1 MSLLAN
7 KRSEIHPFWTQARR
21 APGRLGHV
29 TPTKAVILAHP
40 QDVLR
45 PAGSSP
51 RFVRDSLPPA
61 PLLSVA
67 NRPLVAHAVSWLQQ
81 AGVREAA
88 VIVPGELAEAVRRA
102 VAGAAPTLDI
112 SWLEQVPDET
122 LPWSLGRVSDFLGG
136 EQFVLHMADSVAKQ
150 SLASLMSEADD
161 DDVEASSWR
170 TTRTR
175 SGSVRWSS
183 CGQAETVASD
193 AKQQGS
199 RRGSLVRRRHRGSPN
214 PRHSYRLRGRSAC
227 RGHREPRRLRSN
239 PGVRDWWRFAAE
251 ARTIFEGNRFALE
264 GQAADLTE
272 AQVVDSKI
280 RDPSWHTRWLAL
292 IEHRSRS
299 SVIGAGAHLARLCR
313 AYTSIGDDVLVEGAE
328 IEHSVILAGACI
340 SHSGSPR
347 GQRSRPQ
354 VQVFRDFRLP
364 RALRLT
370 LGEAPRS
377 RSPRVG
383 EKSGVATQRS
393 GTGIGLRSV
402 QSGSAR
408 TPAPFNARLRT

>member
-1 MSLLAN
+1 MMSLLAN

-21 APGRLGHV
+21 APGRLDHV

-45 PAGSSP
+45 PAGSSS

-161 DDVEASSWR
+161 DDVEALLMEDDSNAGGLGQVVELRPSR
-170 TTRTR
+170 NGASRTR
-175 SGSVRWSS
+175 SSKPAGVAVLCADAIEAAQTLDSRTDCVAEALAEAIRDRGGCVR
-183 CGQAETVASD
+183 T
-193 AKQQGS
+193 
-199 RRGSLVRRRHRGSPN
+199 R
-214 PRHSYRLRGRSAC
+214 
-227 RGHREPRRLRSN
+227 
-239 PGVRDWWRFAAE
+239 GVRDWWRFRGGGADGLL
-251 ARTIFEGNRFALE
+251 EGNRFALE

-280 RDPSWHTRWLAL
+280 QGPVVAHPLAR
-292 IEHRSRS
+292 IES
-299 SVIGAGAHLARLCR
+299 SVVRGPAVIGAGAHLRNAYVGP
-313 AYTSIGDDVLVEGAE
+313 YTSIGDDVLVEGAE

-340 SHSGSPR
+340 SHLGGRLEASVVGPKSK
-347 GQRSRPQ
+347 
-354 VQVFRDFRLP
+354 VFRDFRLP

-370 LGEAPRS
+370 LGEGAEVS
-377 RSPRVG
+377 L
-383 EKSGVATQRS
+383 T
-393 GTGIGLRSV
+393 
-402 QSGSAR
+402 
-408 TPAPFNARLRT
+408 

>member
-1 MSLLAN
+1 MRSLLAN
-7 KRSEIHPFWTQARR
+7 KWSEIHPFWTQARR

-161 DDVEASSWR
+161 DDVEALLMEDDSNAVGLGQVVELRPSR
-170 TTRTR
+170 NGASRTR
-175 SGSVRWSS
+175 SSKAAGVAVLCADAIEAAQTLDIRTDCVAEALAEAIGNRGGCVR
-183 CGQAETVASD
+183 T
-193 AKQQGS
+193 
-199 RRGSLVRRRHRGSPN
+199 R
-214 PRHSYRLRGRSAC
+214 
-227 RGHREPRRLRSN
+227 
-239 PGVRDWWRFAAE
+239 GVRDWWRFRGGGADALL
-251 ARTIFEGNRFALE
+251 EGNRFALE

-280 RDPSWHTRWLAL
+280 QGPVVAHPLAR
-292 IEHRSRS
+292 IES
-299 SVIGAGAHLARLCR
+299 SIVRGPAVIGAGAHLRNAYVGP
-313 AYTSIGDDVLVEGAE
+313 YTSIGDDVLVEGAE

-340 SHSGSPR
+340 SHLGGRLEASVVGPKSK
-347 GQRSRPQ
+347 
-354 VQVFRDFRLP
+354 VFRDFRLP

-370 LGEAPRS
+370 LGEGAEVS
-377 RSPRVG
+377 L
-383 EKSGVATQRS
+383 T
-393 GTGIGLRSV
+393 
-402 QSGSAR
+402 
-408 TPAPFNARLRT
+408 

>member
-1 MSLLAN
+1 MMSLLAN

-51 RFVRDSLPPA
+51 RFARDGLPPA

-161 DDVEASSWR
+161 DDVEALLMEDDSNAVGLGQVVELRPSR
-170 TTRTR
+170 NGASRTR
-175 SGSVRWSS
+175 SSKAAGVAVLCADAIEAAQTLDIRTECVAEALAEAIGDRGGCVR
-183 CGQAETVASD
+183 T
-193 AKQQGS
+193 
-199 RRGSLVRRRHRGSPN
+199 R
-214 PRHSYRLRGRSAC
+214 
-227 RGHREPRRLRSN
+227 
-239 PGVRDWWRFAAE
+239 GVRDWWRFRGGGADALL
-251 ARTIFEGNRFALE
+251 EGNRFALE

-280 RDPSWHTRWLAL
+280 QGPVVAHPLAR
-292 IEHRSRS
+292 IES
-299 SVIGAGAHLARLCR
+299 SIVRGPAVIGAGAHLRNAYVGP
-313 AYTSIGDDVLVEGAE
+313 YTSIGDDVLVEGAE

-340 SHSGSPR
+340 SHLGGRLEASVVGPKSK
-347 GQRSRPQ
+347 
-354 VQVFRDFRLP
+354 VFRDFRLP

-370 LGEAPRS
+370 LGEGAEVS
-377 RSPRVG
+377 L
-383 EKSGVATQRS
+383 T
-393 GTGIGLRSV
+393 
-402 QSGSAR
+402 
-408 TPAPFNARLRT
+408 

>member
-1 MSLLAN
+1 MMSLLAN

-45 PAGSSP
+45 PAGSSS

-102 VAGAAPTLDI
+102 VAGAAPRLDI

-161 DDVEASSWR
+161 DDVEALLMEDDSNAVGLGQVVELRPSR
-170 TTRTR
+170 NGASRTR
-175 SGSVRWSS
+175 SSKAAGVAVLCADAIEAAQTLDIRTECVAEALAEAIGDRGGCVR
-183 CGQAETVASD
+183 T
-193 AKQQGS
+193 
-199 RRGSLVRRRHRGSPN
+199 R
-214 PRHSYRLRGRSAC
+214 
-227 RGHREPRRLRSN
+227 
-239 PGVRDWWRFAAE
+239 GVRDWWRFRGGGADALL
-251 ARTIFEGNRFALE
+251 EGNRFALE

-280 RDPSWHTRWLAL
+280 QGPVVAHPLAR
-292 IEHRSRS
+292 IES
-299 SVIGAGAHLARLCR
+299 SIVRGPAVIGAGAHLRNAYVGP
-313 AYTSIGDDVLVEGAE
+313 YTSIGDDVLVEGAE

-340 SHSGSPR
+340 SHLGGRLEASVVGPKSK
-347 GQRSRPQ
+347 
-354 VQVFRDFRLP
+354 VFRDFRLP

-370 LGEAPRS
+370 LGEGAEVS
-377 RSPRVG
+377 L
-383 EKSGVATQRS
+383 T
-393 GTGIGLRSV
+393 
-402 QSGSAR
+402 
-408 TPAPFNARLRT
+408 

>member
-1 MSLLAN
+1 MMSLLAN

-161 DDVEASSWR
+161 DDVEALLMEDDSNAVGLGQVVELRPSR
-170 TTRTR
+170 NGASRTR
-175 SGSVRWSS
+175 SSKAAGVAVLCADAIEAAQTLDIRTDCVAEALAEAIGNRGGCVR
-183 CGQAETVASD
+183 T
-193 AKQQGS
+193 
-199 RRGSLVRRRHRGSPN
+199 R
-214 PRHSYRLRGRSAC
+214 
-227 RGHREPRRLRSN
+227 
-239 PGVRDWWRFAAE
+239 GVRDWWRFRGGGADALL
-251 ARTIFEGNRFALE
+251 EGNRFALE

-280 RDPSWHTRWLAL
+280 QGPVVAHPLAR
-292 IEHRSRS
+292 IES
-299 SVIGAGAHLARLCR
+299 SIVRGPAVIGAGAHLRNAYVGP
-313 AYTSIGDDVLVEGAE
+313 YTSIGDDVLVEGAE

-340 SHSGSPR
+340 SHLGGRLEASVVGPKSK
-347 GQRSRPQ
+347 
-354 VQVFRDFRLP
+354 VFRDFRLP

-370 LGEAPRS
+370 LGEGAEVS
-377 RSPRVG
+377 L
-383 EKSGVATQRS
+383 T
-393 GTGIGLRSV
+393 
-402 QSGSAR
+402 
-408 TPAPFNARLRT
+408 

>member
-1 MSLLAN
+1 MMSLLAN

-161 DDVEASSWR
+161 DDVEALLMEDDSNAVGLGQVVELRPSR
-170 TTRTR
+170 NGASRTR
-175 SGSVRWSS
+175 SSKAAGVAVLCADAIEAAQTLDIRTDCVAEALAEAIGDRGGCVR
-183 CGQAETVASD
+183 T
-193 AKQQGS
+193 
-199 RRGSLVRRRHRGSPN
+199 R
-214 PRHSYRLRGRSAC
+214 
-227 RGHREPRRLRSN
+227 
-239 PGVRDWWRFAAE
+239 GVRDWWRFRGGGADALL
-251 ARTIFEGNRFALE
+251 EGNRFALE

-280 RDPSWHTRWLAL
+280 QGPVVAHPLAR
-292 IEHRSRS
+292 IES
-299 SVIGAGAHLARLCR
+299 SIVRGPAVIGAGAHLRNAYVGP
-313 AYTSIGDDVLVEGAE
+313 YTSIGDDVLVEGAE

-340 SHSGSPR
+340 SHLGGRLEASVVGPKSK
-347 GQRSRPQ
+347 
-354 VQVFRDFRLP
+354 VFRDFRLP

-370 LGEAPRS
+370 LGEGAEVS
-377 RSPRVG
+377 L
-383 EKSGVATQRS
+383 T
-393 GTGIGLRSV
+393 
-402 QSGSAR
+402 
-408 TPAPFNARLRT
+408 

>member
-1 MSLLAN
+1 MMSLLAN

-40 QDVLR
+40 QDVLS

-161 DDVEASSWR
+161 DDVEALLMEDDSNAVGLGQVVELRPSR
-170 TTRTR
+170 NGASRTR
-175 SGSVRWSS
+175 SSKAAGVAVLCADAIEAAQTLDIRTECVAEALAEAIGDRGGCVR
-183 CGQAETVASD
+183 T
-193 AKQQGS
+193 
-199 RRGSLVRRRHRGSPN
+199 R
-214 PRHSYRLRGRSAC
+214 
-227 RGHREPRRLRSN
+227 
-239 PGVRDWWRFAAE
+239 GVRDWWRFRGGGADALL
-251 ARTIFEGNRFALE
+251 EGNRFALE

-280 RDPSWHTRWLAL
+280 QGPVVAHPLAR
-292 IEHRSRS
+292 IES
-299 SVIGAGAHLARLCR
+299 SIVRGPAVIGAGAHLRNAYVGP
-313 AYTSIGDDVLVEGAE
+313 YTSIGDDVLVEGAE

-340 SHSGSPR
+340 SHLGGRLEASVVGPKSK
-347 GQRSRPQ
+347 
-354 VQVFRDFRLP
+354 VFRDFRLP

-370 LGEAPRS
+370 LGEGAEVS
-377 RSPRVG
+377 L
-383 EKSGVATQRS
+383 T
-393 GTGIGLRSV
+393 
-402 QSGSAR
+402 
-408 TPAPFNARLRT
+408 

>member
-1 MSLLAN
+1 MMSLLAN

-61 PLLSVA
+61 ALLSVA

-161 DDVEASSWR
+161 DDVEALLMEDDSNAVGLGQVVELRPSR
-170 TTRTR
+170 NGASRTR
-175 SGSVRWSS
+175 SSKAAGVAVLCADAIEAAQTLDIRTDCVAEALAEAIGDRGGCVR
-183 CGQAETVASD
+183 T
-193 AKQQGS
+193 
-199 RRGSLVRRRHRGSPN
+199 R
-214 PRHSYRLRGRSAC
+214 
-227 RGHREPRRLRSN
+227 
-239 PGVRDWWRFAAE
+239 GVRDWWRFRGGGADALL
-251 ARTIFEGNRFALE
+251 EGNRFALE

-280 RDPSWHTRWLAL
+280 QGPVVAHPLAR
-292 IEHRSRS
+292 IES
-299 SVIGAGAHLARLCR
+299 SIVRGPAVIGAGAHLRNAYVGP
-313 AYTSIGDDVLVEGAE
+313 YTSIGDDVLVEGAE

-340 SHSGSPR
+340 SHLGGRLEASVVGPKSK
-347 GQRSRPQ
+347 
-354 VQVFRDFRLP
+354 VFRDFRLP

-370 LGEAPRS
+370 LGEGAEVS
-377 RSPRVG
+377 L
-383 EKSGVATQRS
+383 T
-393 GTGIGLRSV
+393 
-402 QSGSAR
+402 
-408 TPAPFNARLRT
+408 

>member
-1 MSLLAN
+1 MMSLLAN
-7 KRSEIHPFWTQARR
+7 KRSEIHPSWTQARR

-150 SLASLMSEADD
+150 SLASLMSEVDD
-161 DDVEASSWR
+161 DDVEALLMEDDSNAVGLGQVVELRPSRNGASRMRSSKAAGVAVLCADAIKAAQTLDVR
-170 TTRTR
+170 TECVAEALAEAIGDRGGCVRTR
-175 SGSVRWSS
+175 
-183 CGQAETVASD
+183 
-193 AKQQGS
+193 
-199 RRGSLVRRRHRGSPN
+199 
-214 PRHSYRLRGRSAC
+214 
-227 RGHREPRRLRSN
+227 
-239 PGVRDWWRFAAE
+239 GVRDWWRFRGGGADALL
-251 ARTIFEGNRFALE
+251 EGNRFALE

-280 RDPSWHTRWLAL
+280 QGPVVAHPLAR
-292 IEHRSRS
+292 IES
-299 SVIGAGAHLARLCR
+299 SIVRGPAVIGAGAHLRNAYVGP
-313 AYTSIGDDVLVEGAE
+313 YTSIGDDVLVEGAE

-340 SHSGSPR
+340 SHLGGRLEASVVGPKSK
-347 GQRSRPQ
+347 
-354 VQVFRDFRLP
+354 VFRDFRLP

-370 LGEAPRS
+370 LGEGAEVS
-377 RSPRVG
+377 L
-383 EKSGVATQRS
+383 T
-393 GTGIGLRSV
+393 
-402 QSGSAR
+402 
-408 TPAPFNARLRT
+408 

>member
-1 MSLLAN
+1 MRSLLAN

-45 PAGSSP
+45 PSGSSP

-161 DDVEASSWR
+161 DDVEALLMEDDLNAVGLGQVVELRPSRNGAS
-170 TTRTR
+170 RTR
-175 SGSVRWSS
+175 SSKAAGVAVLCADAIKAAQTLDIRTECVAEALAEAIGDRGGCVR
-183 CGQAETVASD
+183 T
-193 AKQQGS
+193 
-199 RRGSLVRRRHRGSPN
+199 R
-214 PRHSYRLRGRSAC
+214 
-227 RGHREPRRLRSN
+227 
-239 PGVRDWWRFAAE
+239 GVRDWWRFRGGGADALL
-251 ARTIFEGNRFALE
+251 EGNRFALE

-280 RDPSWHTRWLAL
+280 QGPVVAHPLAR
-292 IEHRSRS
+292 IES
-299 SVIGAGAHLARLCR
+299 SIVRGPAVIGAGAHLRNAYVGP
-313 AYTSIGDDVLVEGAE
+313 YTSIGDDVLVEGAE

-340 SHSGSPR
+340 SHLGGRLEASVVGPKSK
-347 GQRSRPQ
+347 
-354 VQVFRDFRLP
+354 VFRDFRLP

-370 LGEAPRS
+370 LGEGAEVS
-377 RSPRVG
+377 L
-383 EKSGVATQRS
+383 T
-393 GTGIGLRSV
+393 
-402 QSGSAR
+402 
-408 TPAPFNARLRT
+408 

>member
-1 MSLLAN
+1 MMSLLAN

-40 QDVLR
+40 QDVLS

-161 DDVEASSWR
+161 DDVEALLMEDDSNAVGLGQVVELRPSR
-170 TTRTR
+170 NGASRTR
-175 SGSVRWSS
+175 SSKAAGVAVLCADAIEAAQTLDIRTECVAEALAEAIGDRGGCVR
-183 CGQAETVASD
+183 T
-193 AKQQGS
+193 
-199 RRGSLVRRRHRGSPN
+199 R
-214 PRHSYRLRGRSAC
+214 
-227 RGHREPRRLRSN
+227 
-239 PGVRDWWRFAAE
+239 GVRDWWRFRGGGADALL
-251 ARTIFEGNRFALE
+251 EGNRFALE

-280 RDPSWHTRWLAL
+280 QGPVVAHPLAR
-292 IEHRSRS
+292 IES
-299 SVIGAGAHLARLCR
+299 SIVRGPAVIGAGAHLRNAYVGP
-313 AYTSIGDDVLVEGAE
+313 YTSIGDDVLVEGAE

-340 SHSGSPR
+340 SHLGGRLEASVVGPKCK
-347 GQRSRPQ
+347 
-354 VQVFRDFRLP
+354 VFRDFRLP

-370 LGEAPRS
+370 LGEGAEVS
-377 RSPRVG
+377 L
-383 EKSGVATQRS
+383 T
-393 GTGIGLRSV
+393 
-402 QSGSAR
+402 
-408 TPAPFNARLRT
+408 